1 MGGEGGGG
9 GRLFEAGHLL
19 TFSAFRMGTY
29 LRWALI
35 RGWALIQINTVWL
48 ILYSANPLNKD
59 TKGAIESVRIEG
71 VSVLSRL
78 NLEKKGFLSTRTKQT
93 VYNNEV
99 SILSGCP

>member
-1 MGGEGGGG
+1 M
-9 GRLFEAGHLL
+9 
-19 TFSAFRMGTY
+19 
-29 LRWALI
+29 
-35 RGWALIQINTVWL
+35 RGWALIQINTVQPEEL
-48 ILYSANPLNKD
+48 ILYSAIPLNRD

-93 VYNNEV
+93 VHNNEV